1 MYDNEFCFFFFFNR
15 IKSLRIQLQEKSP
28 SFDKLSGSK

>member
-1 MYDNEFCFFFFFNR
+1 MYDNEFSFFFLNR

-28 SFDKLSGSK
+28 TFDKLNWSQ